1 MKTLLAAMT
10 FTVFTL
16 LGQSAY
22 ADPAVNFL
30 ISNENARV
38 VDSHQAVINTPIA
51 QPFNA
56 VQWKWDQAEAQEVIN
71 SAFPNNRNVVK
82 PIQVVREN
90 GRDESELSEVD
101 LREELNESRHLL
113 SDR

>member
-10 FTVFTL
+10 FVVFTM
-16 LGQSAY
+16 LGQSAW

-38 VDSHQAVINTPIA
+38 VDSHQSVITTPVA

-56 VQWKWDQAEAQEVIN
+56 AQWRWDQAEAQEAIKT
-71 SAFPNNRNVVK
+71 AFPENRSAVK

-90 GRDESELSEVD
+90 GRDETELSEVD
-101 LREELNESRHLL
+101 LREELAESRHLL